1 MTKMSACAQIV
12 ARPGRRSFVS
22 VYEVHFFL
30 QVFGNDIV
38 DQTNMVVWFGSK
50 GFYVSREWWED
61 ITVCRSARRFGG
73 HFDPMATNT
82 KQYGPNGVRK
92 QRIQLAQIDT
102 ESECTGWRKPN
113 KERQDTPSSPQSMC
127 ENH

>member
-1 MTKMSACAQIV
+1 
-12 ARPGRRSFVS
+12 
-22 VYEVHFFL
+22 
-30 QVFGNDIV
+30 
-38 DQTNMVVWFGSK
+38 MVVWFGSK

-82 KQYGPNGVRK
+82 KQYGPNGVRQ

-102 ESECTGWRKPN
+102 ESECTEWRKPN
-113 KERQDTPSSPQSMC
+113 KERQDWWGVGGGLWGWWPCVCAGVWVGVLSSSVAGLSPMIAQL
-127 ENH
+127 